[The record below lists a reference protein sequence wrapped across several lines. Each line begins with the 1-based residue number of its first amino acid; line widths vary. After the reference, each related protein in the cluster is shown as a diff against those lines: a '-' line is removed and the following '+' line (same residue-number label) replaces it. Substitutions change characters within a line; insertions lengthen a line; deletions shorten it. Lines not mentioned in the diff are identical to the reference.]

1 MRSAGNFHPEWGY
14 LAPRLHFRRT
24 LRVAVVAAAIGAL
37 AGAVVGTS
45 LLSPSRANNRSGPV
59 YALISAT
66 SAIALP
72 AETVTNGTVAARD
85 TASPPLASL
94 SSDTGES
101 IEIAPATAAAMRLP
115 TAAANLEPD
124 AAGAR
129 KRPIRQHR
137 ARLASNALKYA
148 RHERALTHPDQL
160 PRHSRFVQLD
170 RFCCSWTT
178 PPRAHNALG
187 W

>member
-14 LAPRLHFRRT
+14 FAPLPRFRRT
-24 LRVAVVAAAIGAL
+24 LRVAVVAAAIGVL

-45 LLSPSRANNRSGPV
+45 LLNPSRTNLHNPA
-59 YALISAT
+59 YELISAT
-66 SAIALP
+66 SAIASP
-72 AETVTNGTVAARD
+72 AETVTNRTVAARD

-94 SSDTGES
+94 SSDTGKS

-160 PRHSRFVQLD
+160 PRHSRFVQLG
-170 RFCCSWTT
+170 RFCCAWTT
-178 PPRAHNALG
+178 PATAHNALG
-187 W
+187 R

>member
-14 LAPRLHFRRT
+14 FAPRPRFRRT

-45 LLSPSRANNRSGPV
+45 LLSPSRTNNRSGPV

-94 SSDTGES
+94 SSDTGKS
-101 IEIAPATAAAMRLP
+101 IEIAPAA
-115 TAAANLEPD
+115 
-124 AAGAR
+124 
-129 KRPIRQHR
+129 
-137 ARLASNALKYA
+137 
-148 RHERALTHPDQL
+148 
-160 PRHSRFVQLD
+160 
-170 RFCCSWTT
+170 
-178 PPRAHNALG
+178 
-187 W
+187 